1 MLATDLAQ
9 KPANEASRQP
19 AVRFVDLVKIYGG
32 GAPAPAPAVR
42 GVNLEVARGEF
53 LTLLGPSGSGKTSM
67 LMMLAGFEHPT
78 RGDVFIDGN
87 RMTDVPA
94 HRRNLSM
101 VFQGYAL
108 FPHRTVAQNIAFAL
122 EMRRRPRAEIA
133 ERVKKALEMVRL
145 SGLADRFPH
154 QMSGGQQQ
162 RVALARAIVC
172 DPTVLL
178 MDEPLGALDKN
189 LREEMQAEIK
199 AIQNRLGNTVVYVTH
214 DQQEALSMSDRIAV
228 MNSGQIEQ
236 LGSPHEIYWRPES
249 RFVAGFLGESNFI
262 DGVVSTADHD
272 GNIKLTASDGTAV
285 SGITTRPVR
294 VGTPGT
300 LTIRLERIQLT
311 PFEQLKANVTGVVSG
326 IIEDIVFLGD
336 TQRYTLSVSFGAI
349 SAKLQ
354 SSISGAKFAIGDR
367 VAVTWQSSDA
377 RFLAR

>member
-1 MLATDLAQ
+1 MLALNPVQ
-9 KPANEASRQP
+9 EPANGASCQP

-32 GAPAPAPAVR
+32 GASAPAVR
-42 GVNLEVARGEF
+42 GINLEVSRGEF
-53 LTLLGPSGSGKTSM
+53 LTLLGPSGSGKTTI

-78 RGDVFIDGN
+78 RGDIFIDGN

-133 ERVKKALEMVRL
+133 ERVKKALGMVRL

-154 QMSGGQQQ
+154 QLSGGQQQ
-162 RVALARAIVC
+162 RVALARAIIC

-228 MNSGQIEQ
+228 VNSGQIEQ

-262 DGVVSTADHD
+262 DGVVSAADHA
-272 GNIKLTASDGTAV
+272 GNIQVTAPDGTAI
-285 SGITTRPVR
+285 SGIATRPIP

-300 LTIRLERIQLT
+300 LTIRLERVQLT
-311 PFEQLKANVTGVVSG
+311 PFEHVQFNMTGVSG

-336 TQRYTLSVSFGAI
+336 TQKYTVNTSFGSI
-349 SAKLQ
+349 SAKVQ

-367 VAVTWQSSDA
+367 VAPTWQSSDA

>member
-1 MLATDLAQ
+1 MLEINPVQ
-9 KPANEASRQP
+9 KPDEASRQP

-32 GAPAPAPAVR
+32 GASAPAVR
-42 GVNLEVARGEF
+42 GINLEVSRGEF
-53 LTLLGPSGSGKTSM
+53 LTLLGPSGSGKTTM

-78 RGDVFIDGN
+78 RGDIFIDGN

-133 ERVKKALEMVRL
+133 ERVKKALGMVRL

-154 QMSGGQQQ
+154 QLSGGQQQ
-162 RVALARAIVC
+162 RVALARAIIC

-228 MNSGQIEQ
+228 VNSGQIEQ

-262 DGVVSTADHD
+262 DGVVSAADNA
-272 GNIKLTASDGTAV
+272 GNIQVTASDGTAI
-285 SGITTRPVR
+285 SGIATRPVA
-294 VGTPGT
+294 VGTLGT

-311 PFEQLKANVTGVVSG
+311 AFEQEPGVSG

-336 TQRYTLSVSFGAI
+336 TQRYTVNMSFGSI
-349 SAKLQ
+349 GAKIQ

-367 VAVTWQSSDA
+367 VAPTWQSSDA